1 MYRTVLQV
9 YCGIEMP
16 FLLVAK
22 DNAGH
27 KRSSGGDSFKI
38 FVSNEAGAALGSSRV
53 VDRGTGI
60 YECFYR

>member
-1 MYRTVLQV
+1 MPPQV

-22 DNAGH
+22 DTCNH
-27 KRSSGGDSFKI
+27 KRTSGGDVFEI
-38 FVSNEAGAALGSSRV
+38 AIEDECGAMVGSSRV
-53 VDRGTGI
+53 VDCGTGR